1 MRFPR
6 LRSQVEHNWHYS
18 RPHSV
23 QLTARSLLAHR
34 GRRSRPEVFSSA
46 TSFLSR
52 LNWKS
57 RERAPG
63 GEIRDSLAEA
73 PEPDTVALIAGALA
87 APSVYHW
94 RKKPA

>member
-1 MRFPR
+1 MRF
-6 LRSQVEHNWHYS
+6 
-18 RPHSV
+18 SV

-52 LNWKS
+52 RWKW

-63 GEIRDSLAEA
+63 SEIRDFLTEV
-73 PEPDTVALIAGALA
+73 PEPSTVALFAGALA
-87 APSVYHW
+87 ALSVYHW
-94 RKKPA
+94 RKKSA